1 METKHGDKESF
12 RNLMERCL
20 TLSLNPKKIKFF
32 FKRYLKY
39 ETENGTPDRV
49 EYVRQKAMEYVQ
61 SQMGNDKDNE
71 EEQEEVEEQEGEDN
85 EAMEEEA
92 NE

>member
-39 ETENGTPDRV
+39 EMENGTPERV
-49 EYVRQKAMEYVQ
+49 EYVKQKAMEYVQ
-61 SQMGNDKDNE
+61 SQMDNKDGNGDIEIEDGE
-71 EEQEEVEEQEGEDN
+71 DEGEN
-85 EAMEEEA
+85 GEMEEDAE
-92 NE
+92 N